1 MNSIKDII
9 DSLSAESVAA
19 ANEIYADSVGGLD
32 GDYIPEICG
41 LLSDAIWKFVEA
53 HDGSIIRETYNGDE
67 MEIFAVEVNDPP
79 YIGWLPSVRSDS
91 LDAPASTIDLC
102 LAVPTKQEA
111 LKWGIADALAW
122 HILDNGIKPTP

>member
-1 MNSIKDII
+1 MKIKSII
-9 DSLSAESVAA
+9 DSLSAESIAA
-19 ANEIYADSVGGLD
+19 ANEIHRDSINDLD

-41 LLSDAIWKFVEA
+41 ILSDAIEKFVEA

-67 MEIFAVEVNDPP
+67 MEIFAVEVDDPP
-79 YIGWLPSVRSDS
+79 YIGWLPSVRTDS

-102 LAVPTKQEA
+102 LARSTEQEA

-122 HILDNGIKPTP
+122 HILDNGIKA